1 MEKRSNFSSFSQYL
15 LPVVRCPV
23 KTGMRDKIFT
33 PRKAIIRDKRGRDK
47 ESRLYILLALDKTSF
62 NPEIF
67 TVFTQF
73 GTTYLLAILL
83 KFEIVHSITC

>member
-1 MEKRSNFSSFSQYL
+1 
-15 LPVVRCPV
+15 
-23 KTGMRDKIFT
+23 MRDKIFT

-83 KFEIVHSITC
+83 KFEIVHSITCWYVCMANSVDPDQLPSSAASDLTD